1 MSLINNLPKNIF
13 SKYNKEMNKMVDYKI
28 VGHVD
33 SLYSEGTYIMLPL
46 LKDIPDRDVNKYAI
60 RVKKY
65 KVDEKLW
72 KEETWFKV
80 NRDQGLLKYI

>member
-65 KVDEKLW
+65 KVDEKFL
-72 KEETWFKV
+72 
-80 NRDQGLLKYI
+80 NNNYLK

>member
-1 MSLINNLPKNIF
+1 
-13 SKYNKEMNKMVDYKI
+13 
-28 VGHVD
+28 
-33 SLYSEGTYIMLPL
+33 MLPL